1 VLSRIHQR
9 IDDFRRQGRV
19 QTGSLVVSAFG
30 DAIVPRGGRIW
41 LGSLIRLLAP
51 LDLNERLIR
60 TSVFRLTKE
69 SWLLAEPSGRRSN
82 YAFTA
87 SGQRRFE
94 EAARTIYASAAP
106 QWDQRW
112 RLIMTV
118 GKLSQKERDGLRRA
132 MFWQGFGLL
141 GGDCFVHPGA
151 DMGAAFDALITEGFE
166 HVLDK
171 LKPLIAA
178 DVHLGGMARDRDM
191 VHEAWDLD
199 QLSDM
204 YTGFVSCYQPIL
216 AQLRESR
223 GTLDD
228 HPGDD
233 LDDESAFLLRLLLIH
248 DYRRLL
254 LRDPALPDVLL
265 PADWPGQHARL
276 VCKEIY
282 RRVLAPSER
291 HLDRHFELASEATPP
306 AQPLLFERF
315 READPLAG

>member
-1 VLSRIHQR
+1 VHSKIHQR

-19 QTGSLVVSAFG
+19 QTGSLVISVFG
-30 DAIVPRGGRIW
+30 DAVVPRGGRIW

-51 LDLNERLIR
+51 LELNQRLIR

-69 SWLLAEPSGRRSN
+69 AWLLAEPSGRRSD
-82 YAFTA
+82 YALTP

-94 EAARTIYASAAP
+94 DAARYIYASTAP

-118 GKLSQKERDGLRRA
+118 GKLSQKDRDGLRRA

-151 DMGAAFDALITEGFE
+151 DLGAAFDALIAEGLA

-178 DVHLGGMARDRDM
+178 DVHLEGTANNQHM
-191 VHEAWDLD
+191 VHEAWDLEN
-199 QLSDM
+199 LSGT
-204 YTGFVSCYQPIL
+204 YTEFVSRYQPIL
-216 AQLRESR
+216 GQLRDNCD
-223 GTLDD
+223 T
-228 HPGDD
+228 

-282 RRVLAPSER
+282 RRLLTASER
-291 HLDRHFELASEATPP
+291 HLDNNFHLASESTPRAAP
-306 AQPLLFERF
+306 MLFERF
-315 READPLAG
+315 READPLAN